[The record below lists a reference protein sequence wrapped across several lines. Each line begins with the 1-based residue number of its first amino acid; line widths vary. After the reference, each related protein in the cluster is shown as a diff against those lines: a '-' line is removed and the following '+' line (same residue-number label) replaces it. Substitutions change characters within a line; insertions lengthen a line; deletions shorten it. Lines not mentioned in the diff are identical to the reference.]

1 MPGGAPA
8 LRPSPLSIGPDGSGF
23 RLAFLLAALALTGTP
38 AAGLGASP
46 AGSTPFATA
55 WQDTQPISHC
65 DAAVRAAVARAD
77 AGDLA
82 AASALL
88 EDAALRCPEHVGVV
102 RELSGIRF
110 REGRLREAEELALRL
125 VAMEPEGA
133 WGWDLLGTLRYL
145 DNDAVGALG
154 PWNRIA
160 RPRVEAVEEPAT
172 GIRAGELL
180 TPSSLTRAERRLG
193 ALPAVARA
201 RVEYRPT
208 PGGGARILSHLARH
222 PRHNL
227 TRGSVPAHLVRALG
241 GSLQVLGSD
250 LLGWDER
257 VRLDG
262 SLDRGVRQIEL
273 EAMAPPP
280 GGRIA
285 AAGGELRH
293 TVTTLPPPPEQ
304 PHDRAVIR
312 RSGARLQ
319 LRPWPEARLQAEA
332 AAGVDHW
339 SGDGSGGPGPALE
352 SPRGTHAAVEART
365 RADLAPGLGLQLGGA
380 WWSGGFGTWE
390 VVLDAARGPGTAAGN
405 PRLDAGLGVRARGGL
420 VARHGEAP
428 SDLVPRFGS
437 RANAT
442 HLMRAAALLSPSGNR
457 WLHGT
462 LEVTAARS
470 TSLGIL
476 LGGAVFLDGVHGLG
490 DSWADGSRIP
500 IAEES
505 ARPGSAEMTVKTIHH
520 VGAGLRLA
528 VPGMEGW
535 LRVDGA
541 VDPTSG
547 RGRVS
552 VAWVRPG
559 WRASGWY

>member
-1 MPGGAPA
+1 M
-8 LRPSPLSIGPDGSGF
+8 SIGPDGPGF
-23 RLAFLLAALALTGTP
+23 PVAAVLLAALALTGSP

-46 AGSTPFATA
+46 AGSTPFSTA
-55 WQDTQPISHC
+55 WQDTQPISPC
-65 DAAVRAAVARAD
+65 DAAVRAAVAQAE

-88 EDAALRCPEHVGVV
+88 EDAAVRCPEHVGVV
-102 RELSGIRF
+102 RELSGVRF

-125 VAMEPEGA
+125 VVMEPEGA

-154 PWNRIA
+154 PWNRIG
-160 RPRVEAVEEPAT
+160 RPAVESVEDAAT
-172 GIRAGELL
+172 GLRAGQLL

-208 PGGGARILSHLARH
+208 PGGGARVLSYVVRH

-227 TRGSVPAHLVRALG
+227 TRGSVPAHLLRALG
-241 GSLQVLGSD
+241 GSLQLLGSN

-262 SLDRGVRQIEL
+262 SIDRGLRQVEL

-285 AAGGELRH
+285 AAGGKLRH
-293 TVTTLPPPPEQ
+293 TMTTLPPPPGQ
-304 PHDRAVIR
+304 PQDPEVIR

-319 LRPWPEARLQAEA
+319 LRPWPGARLQSEA

-339 SGDGSGGPGPALE
+339 SEDGPGGAGDGPGGDGPARGRD
-352 SPRGTHAAVEART
+352 RGTHAAVEARA
-365 RADLAPGLGLQLGGA
+365 RADLAPGLGLRLGGA

-390 VVLDAARGPGTAAGN
+390 VVLDAARGPGRGPTAGN
-405 PRLDAGLGVRARGGL
+405 PRLEAGVGIRARGGL

-428 SDLVPRFGS
+428 FDLVPRFGA
-437 RANAT
+437 RASAT

-470 TSLGIL
+470 TSLGFL

-500 IAEES
+500 IGEES

-559 WRASGWY
+559 WRASRWY